1 MGILTNTAATPE
13 VPEAPVAPTAA
24 ELAVLALRQ
33 MVINFFYNY
42 NGETFQL
49 STKLGY
55 QILGDKTARELV
67 KNLTGLKVILDAGG
81 IKPKQVIPI
90 FMEVDYLNE
99 ATAPVFDAKE
109 LGGVVTEAVTAAPT
123 ANPFD

>member
-67 KNLTGLKVILDAGG
+67 KNQQLLQSLMQKSWAELLLKPLPLHQLPIPL
-81 IKPKQVIPI
+81 IKFIPGCYDWASSW
-90 FMEVDYLNE
+90 VSS
-99 ATAPVFDAKE
+99 P
-109 LGGVVTEAVTAAPT
+109 
-123 ANPFD
+123 